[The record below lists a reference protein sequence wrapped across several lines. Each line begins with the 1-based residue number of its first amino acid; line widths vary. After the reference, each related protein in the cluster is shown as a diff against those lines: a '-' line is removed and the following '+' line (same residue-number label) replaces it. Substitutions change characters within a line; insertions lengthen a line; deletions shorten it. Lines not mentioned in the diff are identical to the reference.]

1 MAEEPKAAAL
11 PFPNY
16 TQLDPLLP
24 VWAWDAL
31 RVLSI
36 LAALGLAALLWFY
49 PPFGL
54 KVFWGVAVPVLPL
67 VFFVAPGLWRNLCP
81 LAAANQM
88 PRLGGFTAGIAH
100 TDRMKELAYPVG
112 IALFFALVVGRK
124 FLFNASGEATA
135 ILVVGALAGAFAG
148 GLIFKGKSGW
158 CSSICPM
165 LPVQRLYGQTPFVTV
180 ANTHCRPCVGC
191 AKNCYDFNPR
201 IAWLADQYDN
211 VRHYAGYRRFFAG
224 VLPGFVLA
232 FYLVPAGDAAVMGL
246 LTLGYMGLS
255 LALYHAVDVLL
266 KARQN
271 EVPVLFA
278 AAALNIY
285 YWFAAPT
292 LMDSLAWL
300 GAAPPVGS
308 AYALQAAVLAL
319 SLLWVARSWRV
330 ELRFLDEILGES
342 AGPAR
347 VSAAGGAALRAASAG
362 TTELKIDPEGK
373 RIAVKPGQSVLEA
386 VEGCG
391 LHIESGCRMG
401 VCGADPVAIT
411 AGAGELSPPSADE
424 RSTLERLG
432 HAANT
437 RMACCARIQGPVT
450 VELKPHRRS
459 GPAAP
464 ATKLYNRNIKRVVVA
479 GAGIAGLTA
488 ADHLR
493 RNHPDCEIHVVGR
506 EKHFLYNRM
515 GISRLIYGRS
525 AMQGL
530 YLMPE
535 SWYAERR
542 IEMWLNTRL
551 SAIDTAA
558 RGVRLATGEALEYDR
573 LILATGAQ
581 CTVPAIEGFGA
592 RGSFVLREADGAMAI
607 RDYIQ
612 HRQGQHA
619 VVAGA
624 GLLGLEAAYALHKAG
639 LRTVVVANG
648 DWILNRQLDERA
660 GSLLRKY
667 FESIGIEV
675 LTRTEVRQVRADWDG
690 EIGQVKLKDG
700 RILPADVF
708 LVCAGV
714 KPDTALAAAAGIA
727 VQRGIVVNERM
738 ETSVPGVYAAGDCA
752 EYQGETSGLWP
763 VAVEQ
768 GEVAAVNALGARRP
782 FRGSAPATILKVQ
795 GADLVSIGRIAAQGA
810 GEREV
815 IQESRDDFKYRKLV
829 LVNGRLAG
837 AILMGYPLEVP
848 LVTRLVRENADLLR
862 ILTRLDR
869 GDWESLKTMQAP
881 AAAAAAH

>member
-1 MAEEPKAAAL
+1 MAVERSAAAS

-24 VWAWDAL
+24 LWAWQGL
-31 RVLSI
+31 RFASI
-36 LAALGLAALLWFY
+36 AATLGLAALLWFR
-49 PPFGL
+49 PALGQTVLWGL
-54 KVFWGVAVPVLPL
+54 AVPLLPL
-67 VFFVAPGLWRNLCP
+67 VFFIAPGLWRNLCP
-81 LAAANQM
+81 LAATNQL
-88 PRLGGFTAGIAH
+88 PRLGGFTRGIAH
-100 TDRMKELAYPVG
+100 TERARELAYPIG

-124 FLFNASGEATA
+124 LLFNDSGEASA
-135 ILVVGALAGAFAG
+135 VLVLGALAGAFAG

-201 IAWLADQYDN
+201 IAWLADQYDTA
-211 VRHYAGYRRFFAG
+211 RHYAGYRRFFAG
-224 VLPGFVLA
+224 VLPGFILA
-232 FYLVPAGDAAVMGL
+232 YYLVPPGDIAEMGL

-285 YWFAAPT
+285 YWYAAPVVAE
-292 LMDSLAWL
+292 SLAEL
-300 GAAPPVGS
+300 GAPAPAWL
-308 AYALQAAVLAL
+308 AYVLQGLVLAL
-319 SLLWVARSWRV
+319 SLAWVMRSWRV
-330 ELRFLDEILGES
+330 ELRFLDEMLGQS
-342 AGPAR
+342 AEPAR
-347 VSAAGGAALRAASAG
+347 LSAEGGAALRQAASGAA
-362 TTELKIDPEGK
+362 ELRIDPSGK
-373 RIAVKPGQSVLEA
+373 RVAVKPGQSVLEA

-401 VCGADPVAIT
+401 VCGADPIAVI
-411 AGAGELSPPSADE
+411 AGAEHLTAPTADE

-437 RMACCARIQGPVT
+437 RMACCARIQGAVT
-450 VELKPHRRS
+450 VELAPHRRL

-464 ATKLYNRNIKRVVVA
+464 VTQLYNRNIKRVVVA

-493 RNHPDCEIHVVGR
+493 RNHPDTEIHVVGR

-535 SWYAERR
+535 TWYAERN

-551 SAIDTAA
+551 AAIDAAA
-558 RGVRLATGEALEYDR
+558 RTVQLATGEALAYDR

-581 CTVPAIEGFGA
+581 CFVPPIDGFGA
-592 RGSFVLREADGAMAI
+592 RGSFVLRDADGAMEI

-612 HRQGQHA
+612 HRQGQNA

-639 LRTVVVANG
+639 LRVVVVAQSP
-648 DWILNRQLDERA
+648 WILNRQLDERA
-660 GSLLRKY
+660 GSLLRK
-667 FESIGIEV
+667 FLEGIGMEI
-675 LTRTEVRQVRADWDG
+675 LTRAEVAQVRADWDG
-690 EIGQVKLKDG
+690 AVGQVKLKDG
-700 RILPADVF
+700 RVLPADLF

-714 KPDTALAAAAGIA
+714 RPDVAQAAAAGIA
-727 VQRGIVVNERM
+727 VKRGIVVNERM

-752 EYQGETSGLWP
+752 ELSGEAPGLWP

-768 GEVAAVNALGARRP
+768 GEVAAVNALGGRRA
-782 FRGSAPATILKVQ
+782 FRGSVPSTLLKVQ
-795 GADLVSIGRIAAQGA
+795 GAELMSIGRIAATGP

-815 IQESRDDFKYRKLV
+815 IQESREDLKYRKLV

-837 AILMGYPLEVP
+837 AILMGYPLEIP

-869 GDWESLKTMQAP
+869 GDWDSLRLLEQA
-881 AAAAAAH
+881 A

>member
-1 MAEEPKAAAL
+1 MSAQ

-24 VWAWDAL
+24 LWAWQGL
-31 RVLSI
+31 RFASI
-36 LAALGLAALLWFY
+36 GLAIGLAALLWLR
-49 PPFGL
+49 PQLGQTL
-54 KVFWGVAVPVLPL
+54 FWGITVPLLPL

-81 LAAANQM
+81 LAATNQL
-88 PRLGGFTAGIAH
+88 PRLGGFTRGIAQSE
-100 TDRMKELAYPVG
+100 RMKELAYPIG

-124 FLFNASGEATA
+124 LLFDGSAEATS
-135 ILVVGALAGAFAG
+135 ILVIGALAGAFAG
-148 GLIFKGKSGW
+148 GVIFKGKSGW

-180 ANTHCRPCVGC
+180 ANTHCQPCVGC

-211 VRHYAGYRRFFAG
+211 ARHYAGYRRFFAG
-224 VLPGFVLA
+224 VLPGFILA
-232 FYLVPAGDAAVMGL
+232 FYLVPAGNVAGMGL
-246 LTLGYMGLS
+246 MTLGYMGLS
-255 LALYHAVDVLL
+255 LAIYTAFDVLL

-285 YWFAAPT
+285 YWFAAPVVAESFAE
-292 LMDSLAWL
+292 LGVAAPSWAAHALQGLVLLLSLAW
-300 GAAPPVGS
+300 
-308 AYALQAAVLAL
+308 VL
-319 SLLWVARSWRV
+319 RSWRV
-330 ELRFLDEILGES
+330 ELRFLDEIVGQS
-342 AGPAR
+342 SGQPVR
-347 VSAAGGAALRAASAG
+347 VSATGGEALRAATAG
-362 TTELKIDPEGK
+362 ATELTIAPQGK
-373 RIAVKPGQSVLEA
+373 RVAVKPGQSVLEA
-386 VEGCG
+386 VEACG

-401 VCGADPVAIT
+401 VCGADPVAIL
-411 AGAGELSPPSADE
+411 AGAEQLSLPAGDE

-437 RMACCARIQGPVT
+437 RMACCARINGAVT
-450 VELKPHRRS
+450 VELTPHRRT

-464 ATKLYNRNIKRVVVA
+464 STKLYNRTIKRVVVA

-535 SWYAERR
+535 SWYAERK
-542 IEMWLNTRL
+542 IELWLNTRL
-551 SAIDTAA
+551 AAIDTAA
-558 RGVRLATGEALEYDR
+558 RNVKLATGESLTYDR

-581 CTVPAIEGFGA
+581 CFVPPIDGFGA

-612 HRQGQHA
+612 HRQGQTA

-639 LRTVVVANG
+639 LRVVVIANG
-648 DWILNRQLDERA
+648 DWVLNRQLDERA

-675 LTRTEVRQVRADWDG
+675 LTRAEVVQVRADWDG
-690 EIGQVKLKDG
+690 EVGQVKLKDG
-700 RILPADVF
+700 RVLPADVF

-714 KPDTALAAAAGIA
+714 KPDVAQAAAAGIA
-727 VQRGIVVNERM
+727 VAKGIVVNERM

-752 EYQGETSGLWP
+752 EFNGEFPGLWP
-763 VAVEQ
+763 VASEQ
-768 GEVAAVNALGARRP
+768 GEVAAVNSLGARRSY
-782 FRGSAPATILKVQ
+782 RGQVPSTILKVQ
-795 GADLVSIGRIAAQGA
+795 GADLVSIGRVSAKGV

-815 IQESRDDFKYRKLV
+815 IQEQRDDYKYRKLV

-837 AILMGYPLEVP
+837 AILMGYPLEAP
-848 LVTRLVRENADLLR
+848 LVTRLVKENADLLK

-869 GDWESLKTMQAP
+869 GDWDSLKALEKP
-881 AAAAAAH
+881 A

>member
-1 MAEEPKAAAL
+1 M
-11 PFPNY
+11 
-16 TQLDPLLP
+16 
-24 VWAWDAL
+24 
-31 RVLSI
+31 
-36 LAALGLAALLWFY
+36 
-49 PPFGL
+49 
-54 KVFWGVAVPVLPL
+54 
-67 VFFVAPGLWRNLCP
+67 FFVAPGLWRNLCP
-81 LAAANQM
+81 LAAANQL
-88 PRLGGFTAGIAH
+88 PRLGGFTRGIAH
-100 TDRMKELAYPVG
+100 TERMKELAYPVG

-124 FLFNASGEATA
+124 LLFNDSGEATA
-135 ILVVGALAGAFAG
+135 ILVLGALVAAFAG
-148 GLIFKGKSGW
+148 GLVFKGKSGW

-165 LPVQRLYGQTPFVTV
+165 LPVQRIYGQTPFITV
-180 ANTHCRPCVGC
+180 ANTHCQPCVGC

-201 IAWLADQYDN
+201 IAWLADQYDGA
-211 VRHYAGYRRFFAG
+211 RHYAGYRRFFAG
-224 VLPGFVLA
+224 VLPGFILAYYLAPSGNVL
-232 FYLVPAGDAAVMGL
+232 GMGL
-246 LTLGYMGLS
+246 ITLGYMGLS
-255 LALYHAVDVLL
+255 LAIYHAFDVLL

-285 YWFAAPT
+285 YWFAAPVVAQ
-292 LMDSLAWL
+292 SLAKL
-300 GAAPPVGS
+300 GMPAPDWAAR
-308 AYALQAAVLAL
+308 ALQVLVLLL
-319 SLLWVARSWRV
+319 SLAWVARSWRV
-330 ELRFLDEILGES
+330 ELRFLDEIVGQ
-342 AGPAR
+342 ATGQPVR
-347 VSAAGGAALRAASAG
+347 VSAAGSEALRAAAAG
-362 TTELKIDPEGK
+362 STELKIDPEG
-373 RIAVKPGQSVLEA
+373 RRVAVKPGQSVLEA
-386 VEGCG
+386 VEACG

-411 AGAGELSPPSADE
+411 AGAEHLAPPSGDE

-437 RMACCARIQGPVT
+437 RMACCARLNGAVT
-450 VELKPHRRS
+450 VELKPHRRT

-464 ATKLYNRNIKRVVVA
+464 ATRLYNRNIKRVVVA

-535 SWYAERR
+535 SWYAERK
-542 IEMWLNTRL
+542 IELWLNTRL
-551 SAIDTAA
+551 AAIDTAA
-558 RGVRLATGEALEYDR
+558 RGVKLATGESLEYDR

-581 CTVPAIEGFGA
+581 CFVPPIEGFGA
-592 RGSFVLREADGAMAI
+592 RGTFVLRDADGAMAV

-624 GLLGLEAAYALHKAG
+624 GLLGLEAAYALHRAG
-639 LRTVVVANG
+639 LHVVVIANG
-648 DWILNRQLDERA
+648 DWVLNRQLDERA
-660 GSLLRKY
+660 GSLLRKF

-675 LTRTEVRQVRADWDG
+675 LTRAEVVQVRADWDG
-690 EIGQVKLKDG
+690 EVGQVKLKDG

-708 LVCAGV
+708 MVCAGV
-714 KPDTALAAAAGIA
+714 RPDVAQAAAAGIA
-727 VQRGIVVNERM
+727 VNKGIVVNERM

-752 EYQGETSGLWP
+752 EFNGEFPGLWP

-768 GEVAAVNALGARRP
+768 GETAAVNSLGARRP
-782 FRGSAPATILKVQ
+782 YRGQIPSTILKVH
-795 GADLVSIGRIAAQGA
+795 GADLVSIGKIAAKGL

-815 IQESRDDFKYRKLV
+815 IQEQRDDFKYRKLV

-837 AILMGYPLEVP
+837 AILMGYPIDAP
-848 LVTRLVRENADLLR
+848 LVTRLVKQNADLLK

-869 GDWESLKTMQAP
+869 GDWDSLKTMEN
-881 AAAAAAH
+881 AA

>member
-1 MAEEPKAAAL
+1 MAEEREAAAL

-24 VWAWDAL
+24 LWAWHAL
-31 RVLSI
+31 RVVS
-36 LAALGLAALLWFY
+36 LASAFGLAGLLWFQ
-49 PPFGL
+49 PPLGQTI
-54 KVFWGVAVPVLPL
+54 FWGLAVPLLPL

-81 LAAANQM
+81 LAAANQL
-88 PRLGGFTAGIAH
+88 PRLGGFTRGIAH
-100 TDRMKELAYPVG
+100 TERMKELAYPVG

-124 FLFNASGEATA
+124 LLFNDSGEATA
-135 ILVVGALAGAFAG
+135 ILVLGALVAAFAG
-148 GLIFKGKSGW
+148 GLVFKGKSGW

-165 LPVQRLYGQTPFVTV
+165 LPVQRIYGQTPFITV
-180 ANTHCRPCVGC
+180 ANTHCQPCVGC

-201 IAWLADQYDN
+201 IAWLADQYDGA
-211 VRHYAGYRRFFAG
+211 RHYAGYRRFFAG
-224 VLPGFVLA
+224 VLPGFILA
-232 FYLVPAGDAAVMGL
+232 YYLVPSGNVLGMGL
-246 LTLGYMGLS
+246 ITLGYMGLS
-255 LALYHAVDVLL
+255 LAIYHAFDVLL

-285 YWFAAPT
+285 YWFAAPVVAQ
-292 LMDSLAWL
+292 SLAKL
-300 GAAPPVGS
+300 GMPAPDWAAR
-308 AYALQAAVLAL
+308 ALQVLVLLL
-319 SLLWVARSWRV
+319 SLAWVARSWRV
-330 ELRFLDEILGES
+330 ELRFLDEIVGQ
-342 AGPAR
+342 ATGQPVR
-347 VSAAGGAALRAASAG
+347 VSAAGSEALRAAAAG
-362 TTELKIDPEGK
+362 STELKIDPEG
-373 RIAVKPGQSVLEA
+373 RRVAVKPGQSVLEA
-386 VEGCG
+386 VEACG

-411 AGAGELSPPSADE
+411 AGAEHLAPPSGDE

-437 RMACCARIQGPVT
+437 RMACCARLNGAVT
-450 VELKPHRRS
+450 VELKPHRRT

-464 ATKLYNRNIKRVVVA
+464 ATRLYNRNIKRVVVA

-535 SWYAERR
+535 SWYAERK
-542 IEMWLNTRL
+542 IELWLNTRL
-551 SAIDTAA
+551 AAIDTAA
-558 RGVRLATGEALEYDR
+558 RGVKLATGESLEYDR

-581 CTVPAIEGFGA
+581 CFVPPIEGFGA
-592 RGSFVLREADGAMAI
+592 RGTFVLRDADGAMAV

-639 LRTVVVANG
+639 LHVVVIANG
-648 DWILNRQLDERA
+648 DWVLNRQLDERA
-660 GSLLRKY
+660 GSLLRKF

-675 LTRTEVRQVRADWDG
+675 LTRAEVVQVRADWDG
-690 EIGQVKLKDG
+690 EVGQVKLKDG

-708 LVCAGV
+708 MVCAGV
-714 KPDTALAAAAGIA
+714 RPDVAQAAAAGIA
-727 VQRGIVVNERM
+727 VNKGIVVNERM

-752 EYQGETSGLWP
+752 EFNGEFPGLWP

-768 GEVAAVNALGARRP
+768 GETAAVNSLGARRP
-782 FRGSAPATILKVQ
+782 YRGQIPSTILKVQ
-795 GADLVSIGRIAAQGA
+795 GADLVSIGKIAAKGL

-815 IQESRDDFKYRKLV
+815 IQEQRDDFKYRKLV

-837 AILMGYPLEVP
+837 AILMGYPIDAP
-848 LVTRLVRENADLLR
+848 LVTRLVKQNADLLK

-869 GDWESLKTMQAP
+869 GDWDSLKTMEN
-881 AAAAAAH
+881 AA

>member
-1 MAEEPKAAAL
+1 MPDDKAVAT
-11 PFPNY
+11 FPNY

-24 VWAWDAL
+24 LWAWQAL
-31 RVLSI
+31 RFAS
-36 LAALGLAALLWFY
+36 LATALALAALLWLQ
-49 PPFGL
+49 PHLGQTVLWGL
-54 KVFWGVAVPVLPL
+54 AVPLLPL
-67 VFFVAPGLWRNLCP
+67 VFFIAPGLWRNICP
-81 LAAANQM
+81 LAAANQL
-88 PRLGGFTAGIAH
+88 PRLGGFTRGIAH
-100 TDRMKELAYPVG
+100 SERAKELAYPIG

-124 FLFNASGEATA
+124 LLFNDSGEASA
-135 ILVVGALAGAFAG
+135 VLVLGALGGAFAG

-158 CSSICPM
+158 CSSICPL

-211 VRHYAGYRRFFAG
+211 ARHYAGYRRFFAG
-224 VLPGFVLA
+224 VLPGFILA
-232 FYLVPAGDAAVMGL
+232 YYLVPPGNPVEMGL

-255 LALYHAVDVLL
+255 LALYHAADVLL

-285 YWFAAPT
+285 YWFAAPAVAE
-292 LMDSLAWL
+292 SLARL
-300 GAAPPVGS
+300 GAPAPAWVAS
-308 AYALQAAVLAL
+308 ALQALVLAL
-319 SLLWVARSWRV
+319 SLAWVARSWRV
-330 ELRFLDEILGES
+330 ELRFLDEMLGQVGGE
-342 AGPAR
+342 PVR
-347 VSAAGGAALRAASAG
+347 LSAAGGAVLRQAG
-362 TTELKIDPEGK
+362 AGATELKIDPAGK
-373 RIAVKPGQSVLEA
+373 RVAVKPGQSVLEA
-386 VEGCG
+386 VEACG
-391 LHIESGCRMG
+391 QHIESGCRMG
-401 VCGADPVAIT
+401 VCGADPVAVT
-411 AGAGELSPPSADE
+411 AGAANLSPVTADE

-437 RMACCARIQGPVT
+437 RMACCARIQGAVT
-450 VELKPHRRS
+450 VELAPHRRS

-488 ADHLR
+488 ADHVR
-493 RNHPDCEIHVVGR
+493 RNHPDTEIHVIGR

-535 SWYAERR
+535 SWYAERS

-551 SAIDTAA
+551 AAIDTAA
-558 RGVRLATGEALEYDR
+558 RGVRLATGESLHYDR

-581 CTVPAIEGFGA
+581 CHVPPIEGFGA
-592 RGSFVLREADGAMAI
+592 RGSFVLRDADGAMAI

-639 LRTVVVANG
+639 LHVVVVAQSG
-648 DWILNRQLDERA
+648 WILSRQLDERA
-660 GSLLRKY
+660 ASLLRRL
-667 FESIGIEV
+667 FESLGIEV
-675 LTRTEVRQVRADWDG
+675 LTRAQVAQVRADWDG
-690 EIGQVKLKDG
+690 EVGQVKLQDG
-700 RILPADVF
+700 RVLPADVF

-714 KPDTALAAAAGIA
+714 RPDVEAAAAAGIA
-727 VQRGIVVNERM
+727 VNRGIVVNERM
-738 ETSVPGVYAAGDCA
+738 ETNVPGVYAAGDCA
-752 EYQGETSGLWP
+752 AYNGAAPGLWP

-768 GEVAAVNALGARRP
+768 GEIAAVNALGARRP
-782 FRGSAPATILKVQ
+782 FRGTVPSTILKVQ
-795 GADLVSIGRIAAQGA
+795 GADLVSIGRIAATGP

-815 IQESRDDFKYRKLV
+815 IQENREDFKYRKLV

-837 AILMGYPLEVP
+837 AILMGYPLEAP
-848 LVTRLVRENADLLR
+848 LVTRLVKENADLLR
-862 ILTRLDR
+862 VLTRLDR
-869 GDWESLKTMQAP
+869 GDWDSLKVFEK
-881 AAAAAAH
+881 AA

>member
-1 MAEEPKAAAL
+1 MAEKREAAAL

-16 TQLDPLLP
+16 TQLEPYLPLWL
-24 VWAWDAL
+24 WHAL

-36 LAALGLAALLWFY
+36 AAAIGLAALLWLR
-49 PPFGL
+49 PPLGQTI
-54 KVFWGVAVPVLPL
+54 FWGITVPLLPL

-81 LAAANQM
+81 LAAANQL
-88 PRLGGFTAGIAH
+88 PRLGGFTLGVAQSER
-100 TDRMKELAYPVG
+100 TMELAYPVG

-124 FLFNASGEATA
+124 LLFDGSGEASA
-135 ILVVGALAGAFAG
+135 ILLLGALAAAFAG
-148 GLIFKGKSGW
+148 GLVFKGKSGW

-165 LPVQRLYGQTPFVTV
+165 LPVQRIYGQTPFITV
-180 ANTHCRPCVGC
+180 ANTHCQPCVGC

-201 IAWLADQYDN
+201 IAWLADQYDGA
-211 VRHYAGYRRFFAG
+211 RHYAGYRRFFAG
-224 VLPGFVLA
+224 VLPGFILA
-232 FYLVPAGDAAVMGL
+232 FYLAPSGNVLGMGL
-246 LTLGYMGLS
+246 ITLGYMGLS
-255 LALYHAVDVLL
+255 LALYHAFDVLL

-285 YWFAAPT
+285 YWFAAPVVAQSVAK
-292 LMDSLAWL
+292 LGMPAPDWAPRALQGFVLLLSLA
-300 GAAPPVGS
+300 
-308 AYALQAAVLAL
+308 
-319 SLLWVARSWRV
+319 WVARSWRV
-330 ELRFLDEILGES
+330 ELRFLDEILSQATGQ
-342 AGPAR
+342 PVR
-347 VSAAGGAALRAASAG
+347 LSAAGSDALRAAAAG
-362 TTELKIDPEGK
+362 STELKIDPEGK
-373 RIAVKPGQSVLEA
+373 RVAVKPGQSVLEA
-386 VEGCG
+386 VEACG
-391 LHIESGCRMG
+391 QHIESGCRMG

-411 AGAGELSPPSADE
+411 AGAGQLSAPSSEE

-437 RMACCARIQGPVT
+437 RMACCARIQGAVT
-450 VELKPHRRS
+450 VELKPHPRT

-535 SWYAERR
+535 SWYTERK
-542 IEMWLNTRL
+542 IELWLNTRIA
-551 SAIDTAA
+551 AIDTAA
-558 RGVRLATGEALEYDR
+558 RGVRLATGETLQYDR

-581 CTVPAIEGFGA
+581 CFVPPIEGFGA
-592 RGSFVLREADGAMAI
+592 RGSFVLREADGAMAV

-612 HRQGQHA
+612 QRQGQHA

-639 LRTVVVANG
+639 LRVVVIANG
-648 DWILNRQLDERA
+648 DWILNRHLDERA

-667 FESIGIEV
+667 FESLGIEV
-675 LTRTEVRQVRADWDG
+675 LTRAEVAQVRADWDG
-690 EIGQVKLKDG
+690 EVGQVKLKDG
-700 RILPADVF
+700 RVLPADVF
-708 LVCAGV
+708 MVCTGV
-714 KPDTALAAAAGIA
+714 KPDVKHAAAAGIT
-727 VQRGIVVNERM
+727 VQEGVVVNERM

-752 EYQGETSGLWP
+752 EFNGEFPGLWP

-768 GEVAAVNALGARRP
+768 GEIAAVNSLGARRP
-782 FRGSAPATILKVQ
+782 YRSQIPSIILKVR
-795 GADLVSIGRIAAQGA
+795 GAELVCIGRTAAKGP

-815 IQESRDDFKYRKLV
+815 IQEQREDFKYRKLV

-837 AILMGYPLEVP
+837 AILMGYPIDAP
-848 LVTRLVRENADLLR
+848 LVTRLVKRNADLLK

-869 GDWESLKTMQAP
+869 GDWDSLKAMAN
-881 AAAAAAH
+881 AA

>member
-1 MAEEPKAAAL
+1 MAEEREAAAL

-24 VWAWDAL
+24 LWAWHAL
-31 RVLSI
+31 RVVS
-36 LAALGLAALLWFY
+36 LASAFGLAGLLWFQ
-49 PPFGL
+49 PQLGQTI
-54 KVFWGVAVPVLPL
+54 FWGLAVPLLPL

-81 LAAANQM
+81 LAAANQL
-88 PRLGGFTAGIAH
+88 PRLGGFTRGIAH
-100 TDRMKELAYPVG
+100 TERMKELAYPVG

-124 FLFNASGEATA
+124 LLFNDSGEATA
-135 ILVVGALAGAFAG
+135 ILVLGALVAAFAG
-148 GLIFKGKSGW
+148 GLVFKGKSGW

-165 LPVQRLYGQTPFVTV
+165 LPVQRIYGQTPFITV
-180 ANTHCRPCVGC
+180 ANTHCQPCVGC

-201 IAWLADQYDN
+201 IAWLADQYDGA
-211 VRHYAGYRRFFAG
+211 RHYAGYRRFFAG
-224 VLPGFVLA
+224 VLPGFILAYYLAPSGNVL
-232 FYLVPAGDAAVMGL
+232 GMGL
-246 LTLGYMGLS
+246 ITLGYMGLS
-255 LALYHAVDVLL
+255 LAIYHAFDVLL

-285 YWFAAPT
+285 YWFAAPVVAQ
-292 LMDSLAWL
+292 SLAKL
-300 GAAPPVGS
+300 GMPAPDWAAR
-308 AYALQAAVLAL
+308 ALQVLVLLL
-319 SLLWVARSWRV
+319 SLAWVARSWRV
-330 ELRFLDEILGES
+330 ELRFLDEIVGQ
-342 AGPAR
+342 ATGQPVR
-347 VSAAGGAALRAASAG
+347 VSAAGSEALRAAAAG
-362 TTELKIDPEGK
+362 STELKIDPEG
-373 RIAVKPGQSVLEA
+373 RRVAVKPGQSVLEA
-386 VEGCG
+386 VEACG

-411 AGAGELSPPSADE
+411 AGAEHLAPPSGDE

-437 RMACCARIQGPVT
+437 RMACCARLNGAVT
-450 VELKPHRRS
+450 VELKPHRRT

-464 ATKLYNRNIKRVVVA
+464 ATRLYNRNIKRVVVA

-535 SWYAERR
+535 SWYAERK
-542 IEMWLNTRL
+542 IELWLNTRL
-551 SAIDTAA
+551 AAIDTAA
-558 RGVRLATGEALEYDR
+558 RGVKLATGESLEYDR

-581 CTVPAIEGFGA
+581 CFVPPIEGFGA
-592 RGSFVLREADGAMAI
+592 RGTFVLRDADGAMAV

-639 LRTVVVANG
+639 LHVVVIANG
-648 DWILNRQLDERA
+648 DWVLNRQLDERA
-660 GSLLRKY
+660 GSLLRKF

-675 LTRTEVRQVRADWDG
+675 LTRAEAVQVRTDWDG
-690 EIGQVKLKDG
+690 EVGQVKLKDG

-708 LVCAGV
+708 MVCAGV
-714 KPDTALAAAAGIA
+714 RPDVAQAAAAGIA
-727 VQRGIVVNERM
+727 VNKGIVVNERM

-752 EYQGETSGLWP
+752 EFNGEFPGLWP

-768 GEVAAVNALGARRP
+768 GETAAVNSLGARRP
-782 FRGSAPATILKVQ
+782 YRGQIPSTILKVQ
-795 GADLVSIGRIAAQGA
+795 GADLVSIGKIAAKGL

-815 IQESRDDFKYRKLV
+815 IQEQRDDFKYRKLV

-837 AILMGYPLEVP
+837 AILMGYPIDAP
-848 LVTRLVRENADLLR
+848 LVTRLVKQNADLLK

-869 GDWESLKTMQAP
+869 GDWDSLKTMEN
-881 AAAAAAH
+881 AA

>member
-1 MAEEPKAAAL
+1 MATEEQAVAS

-24 VWAWDAL
+24 LWAWQGL
-31 RVLSI
+31 RF
-36 LAALGLAALLWFY
+36 AAIVATLGLAGVLWFA
-49 PPFGL
+49 PALGQTILWGL
-54 KVFWGVAVPVLPL
+54 AVPLLPL
-67 VFFVAPGLWRNLCP
+67 VFFIAPGLWRNLCP
-81 LAAANQM
+81 LAATNQL
-88 PRLGGFTAGIAH
+88 PRLGGFTRGIAH
-100 TDRMKELAYPVG
+100 TERAKELAYPIG

-124 FLFNASGEATA
+124 LLFNDSGEASA
-135 ILVVGALAGAFAG
+135 LLVLGALAGAFAG
-148 GLIFKGKSGW
+148 GLLFKGKSGW

-211 VRHYAGYRRFFAG
+211 ARHYAGYRRFFAG
-224 VLPGFVLA
+224 VLPGFILA
-232 FYLVPAGDAAVMGL
+232 YYLVPASNVAAMGL
-246 LTLGYMGLS
+246 MTLGYMGLS
-255 LALYHAVDVLL
+255 LALYHAFDVLL

-285 YWFAAPT
+285 YWFAAPAVADGLAT
-292 LMDSLAWL
+292 LGAPAPEWFARALQGLVLVLSLA
-300 GAAPPVGS
+300 
-308 AYALQAAVLAL
+308 
-319 SLLWVARSWRV
+319 WVARSWRV
-330 ELRFLDEILGES
+330 ELRFLDEMLGQ
-342 AGPAR
+342 AGGDTVR
-347 VSAAGGAALRAASAG
+347 LSAAGGAVLRQAAAG
-362 TTELKIDPEGK
+362 AAELKIDPAGK

-391 LHIESGCRMG
+391 QHIESGCRMG
-401 VCGADPVAIT
+401 VCGADPIAVT
-411 AGAGELSPPSADE
+411 AGLENLSPPSADE

-437 RMACCARIQGPVT
+437 RMACCARIQGAVT
-450 VELKPHRRS
+450 VELAPHRRL
-459 GPAAP
+459 GPATP

-493 RNHPDCEIHVVGR
+493 RNHPDTEIHVVGR

-535 SWYAERR
+535 SWYTERN

-551 SAIDTAA
+551 AAIDTAA
-558 RGVRLATGEALEYDR
+558 RAVQLATGEALAYDR

-581 CTVPAIEGFGA
+581 CFVPPIEGFGA
-592 RGSFVLREADGAMAI
+592 RGTYVLRDADGAMAI

-612 HRQGQHA
+612 QRQGQHA

-639 LRTVVVANG
+639 LRTVVVAQG
-648 DWILNRQLDERA
+648 PWILNRQLDERA
-660 GSLLRKY
+660 ASLLRK
-667 FESIGIEV
+667 FLEGIGMEV
-675 LTRTEVRQVRADWDG
+675 LTRAEVAQVRADWDG
-690 EIGQVKLKDG
+690 EVGQVKLKDG
-700 RILPADVF
+700 RVLPADVF
-708 LVCAGV
+708 VVCAGV
-714 KPDTALAAAAGIA
+714 RPDVAQAAAAGIA
-727 VQRGIVVNERM
+727 VKRGILVNERM
-738 ETSVPGVYAAGDCA
+738 ETSTAGVYAAGDCA
-752 EYQGETSGLWP
+752 EFNGESPGLWP
-763 VAVEQ
+763 VAAEQ
-768 GEVAAVNALGARRP
+768 GEVAAVNALGAQRA
-782 FRGSAPATILKVQ
+782 FRGTVPSTLLKVQ
-795 GADLVSIGRIAAQGA
+795 GADLMSIGRVSATGS

-815 IQESRDDFKYRKLV
+815 IEESRDELKYRKLV

-848 LVTRLVRENADLLR
+848 LVTRLVKENADLLR

-869 GDWESLKTMQAP
+869 GDWDSLKEFEK
-881 AAAAAAH
+881 AA

>member
-1 MAEEPKAAAL
+1 MAEEREAAAL

-24 VWAWDAL
+24 LWAWHAL
-31 RVLSI
+31 RVVS
-36 LAALGLAALLWFY
+36 LASAFGLAGLLWFQ
-49 PPFGL
+49 PPLGQTI
-54 KVFWGVAVPVLPL
+54 FWGLAVPLLPL

-81 LAAANQM
+81 LAAANQL
-88 PRLGGFTAGIAH
+88 PRLGGFTRGIAH
-100 TDRMKELAYPVG
+100 TERMKELAYPVG

-124 FLFNASGEATA
+124 LLFNDSGEATA
-135 ILVVGALAGAFAG
+135 ILVLGALVAAFAG
-148 GLIFKGKSGW
+148 GLVFKGKSGW

-165 LPVQRLYGQTPFVTV
+165 LPVQRIYGQTPFITV
-180 ANTHCRPCVGC
+180 ANTHCQPCVGC

-201 IAWLADQYDN
+201 IAWLADQYDGA
-211 VRHYAGYRRFFAG
+211 RHYAGYRRFFAG
-224 VLPGFVLA
+224 VLPGFILA
-232 FYLVPAGDAAVMGL
+232 YYLVPSGNVLGMGL
-246 LTLGYMGLS
+246 ITLGYMGLS
-255 LALYHAVDVLL
+255 LAIYHAFDVLL

-285 YWFAAPT
+285 YWFAAPVVAQ
-292 LMDSLAWL
+292 SLAKL
-300 GAAPPVGS
+300 GMPAPDWAAR
-308 AYALQAAVLAL
+308 ALQVLVLLL
-319 SLLWVARSWRV
+319 SLAWVARSWRV
-330 ELRFLDEILGES
+330 ELRFLDEIVGQ
-342 AGPAR
+342 ATGQPVR
-347 VSAAGGAALRAASAG
+347 VSAAGSEALRAAAAG
-362 TTELKIDPEGK
+362 STELKIDPEG
-373 RIAVKPGQSVLEA
+373 RRVAVKPGQSVLEA
-386 VEGCG
+386 VEACG

-411 AGAGELSPPSADE
+411 AGAEHLAPPSGDE

-437 RMACCARIQGPVT
+437 RMACCARLNGAVT
-450 VELKPHRRS
+450 VELKPHRRT

-464 ATKLYNRNIKRVVVA
+464 ATRLYNRNIKRVVVA

-535 SWYAERR
+535 SWYAERK
-542 IEMWLNTRL
+542 IELWLNTRL
-551 SAIDTAA
+551 AAIDTAA
-558 RGVRLATGEALEYDR
+558 RGVKLATGESLEYDR

-581 CTVPAIEGFGA
+581 CFVPPIEGFGA
-592 RGSFVLREADGAMAI
+592 RGTFVLRDADGAMAV

-639 LRTVVVANG
+639 LHVVVIANG
-648 DWILNRQLDERA
+648 DWVLNRQLDERA
-660 GSLLRKY
+660 GSLLRKF

-675 LTRTEVRQVRADWDG
+675 LTRAEVVQVRADWDG
-690 EIGQVKLKDG
+690 EVGQVKLKDG

-708 LVCAGV
+708 MVCAGV
-714 KPDTALAAAAGIA
+714 RPDVAQAAAARIA
-727 VQRGIVVNERM
+727 VNKGIVVNERM

-752 EYQGETSGLWP
+752 EFNGEFPGLWP

-768 GEVAAVNALGARRP
+768 GETAAVNSLGARRP
-782 FRGSAPATILKVQ
+782 YRGQIPSTILKVQ
-795 GADLVSIGRIAAQGA
+795 GADLVSIGKIAAKGL

-815 IQESRDDFKYRKLV
+815 IQEQRDDFKYRKLV

-837 AILMGYPLEVP
+837 AILMGYPIDAP
-848 LVTRLVRENADLLR
+848 LVTRLVKQNADLLK

-869 GDWESLKTMQAP
+869 GDWDSLKTMEN
-881 AAAAAAH
+881 AA

>member
-1 MAEEPKAAAL
+1 MAEEREAAAL

-24 VWAWDAL
+24 LWAWHAL
-31 RVLSI
+31 RVVS
-36 LAALGLAALLWFY
+36 LASAFGLAGLLWFQ
-49 PPFGL
+49 PPLGQTI
-54 KVFWGVAVPVLPL
+54 FWGLAVPLLPL

-81 LAAANQM
+81 LAAANQL
-88 PRLGGFTAGIAH
+88 PRLGGFTRGIAH
-100 TDRMKELAYPVG
+100 TERMKELAYPVG

-124 FLFNASGEATA
+124 LLFNDSGEATA
-135 ILVVGALAGAFAG
+135 ILVLGALVAAFAG
-148 GLIFKGKSGW
+148 GLVFKGKSGW

-165 LPVQRLYGQTPFVTV
+165 LPVQRIYGQTPFITV
-180 ANTHCRPCVGC
+180 ANTHCQPCVGC

-201 IAWLADQYDN
+201 IAWLADQYDGA
-211 VRHYAGYRRFFAG
+211 RHYAGYRRFFAG
-224 VLPGFVLA
+224 VLPGFILAYYLAPSGNVL
-232 FYLVPAGDAAVMGL
+232 GMGL
-246 LTLGYMGLS
+246 ITLGYMGLS
-255 LALYHAVDVLL
+255 LAIYHAFDVLL

-285 YWFAAPT
+285 YWFAAPVVAQ
-292 LMDSLAWL
+292 SLAKL
-300 GAAPPVGS
+300 GMPAPDWAAR
-308 AYALQAAVLAL
+308 ALQVLVLLL
-319 SLLWVARSWRV
+319 SLAWVARSWRV
-330 ELRFLDEILGES
+330 ELRFLDEIVGQ
-342 AGPAR
+342 ATGQPVR
-347 VSAAGGAALRAASAG
+347 VSAAGSEALRAAAAG
-362 TTELKIDPEGK
+362 STELKIDPEG
-373 RIAVKPGQSVLEA
+373 RRVAVKPGQSVLEA
-386 VEGCG
+386 VEACG

-411 AGAGELSPPSADE
+411 AGAEHLAPPSGDE

-437 RMACCARIQGPVT
+437 RMACCARLNGAVT
-450 VELKPHRRS
+450 VELKPHRRT

-464 ATKLYNRNIKRVVVA
+464 ATRLYNRNIKRVVVA

-535 SWYAERR
+535 SWYAERK
-542 IEMWLNTRL
+542 IELWLNTRL
-551 SAIDTAA
+551 AAIDTAA
-558 RGVRLATGEALEYDR
+558 RGVKLATGESLEYDR

-581 CTVPAIEGFGA
+581 CFVPPIEGFGA
-592 RGSFVLREADGAMAI
+592 RGTFVLRDADGAMAV

-624 GLLGLEAAYALHKAG
+624 GLLGLEAAYALHRAG
-639 LRTVVVANG
+639 LHVVVIANG
-648 DWILNRQLDERA
+648 DWVLNRQLDERA
-660 GSLLRKY
+660 GSLLRKF

-675 LTRTEVRQVRADWDG
+675 LTRAEVVQVRADWDG
-690 EIGQVKLKDG
+690 EVGQVKLKDG

-708 LVCAGV
+708 MVCAGV
-714 KPDTALAAAAGIA
+714 RPDVAQAAAAGIA
-727 VQRGIVVNERM
+727 VNKGIVVNERM

-752 EYQGETSGLWP
+752 EFNGEFPGLWP

-768 GEVAAVNALGARRP
+768 GETAAVNSLGARRP
-782 FRGSAPATILKVQ
+782 YRGQIPSTILKVQ
-795 GADLVSIGRIAAQGA
+795 GADLVSIGKIAAKGL

-815 IQESRDDFKYRKLV
+815 IQEQRDDFKYRKLV

-837 AILMGYPLEVP
+837 AILMGYPIDAP
-848 LVTRLVRENADLLR
+848 LVTRLVKQNADLLK

-869 GDWESLKTMQAP
+869 GDWDSLKTMEN
-881 AAAAAAH
+881 AA

>member
-1 MAEEPKAAAL
+1 MAAQ

-24 VWAWDAL
+24 LWAWQGL
-31 RVLSI
+31 RF
-36 LAALGLAALLWFY
+36 AAIACAIGLAALLWLR
-49 PPFGL
+49 PQLGQTL
-54 KVFWGVAVPVLPL
+54 FWGITVPLLPL

-81 LAAANQM
+81 LAATNQL
-88 PRLGGFTAGIAH
+88 PRLGGFTRGIAQSE
-100 TDRMKELAYPVG
+100 RARELAYPIG

-124 FLFNASGEATA
+124 LLFDDSAEATS
-135 ILVVGALAGAFAG
+135 ILVIGALAGAFAG
-148 GLIFKGKSGW
+148 GLVFKGKSGW
-158 CSSICPM
+158 CSSICPL

-180 ANTHCRPCVGC
+180 PNTHCQPCVGC

-211 VRHYAGYRRFFAG
+211 ARHYAGYRRFFAG
-224 VLPGFVLA
+224 VLPGFILA
-232 FYLVPAGDAAVMGL
+232 FYLVPAGNVAGMGL
-246 LTLGYMGLS
+246 MTLGYMGLS
-255 LALYHAVDVLL
+255 LAIYTAFDVLL

-285 YWFAAPT
+285 YWFAAPVVAESFAELGVAT
-292 LMDSLAWL
+292 PAWAPNALQGLVLLLSLAW
-300 GAAPPVGS
+300 
-308 AYALQAAVLAL
+308 VL
-319 SLLWVARSWRV
+319 RSWRV
-330 ELRFLDEILGES
+330 ELRFLDEIVGQ
-342 AGPAR
+342 ATAQPVR
-347 VSAAGGAALRAASAG
+347 VSATGGQALRAAAAG
-362 TTELKIDPEGK
+362 STELTIAPQGK
-373 RIAVKPGQSVLEA
+373 RMAVKAGQSVLEA
-386 VEGCG
+386 VEACG

-401 VCGADPVAIT
+401 VCGADPVAIL
-411 AGAGELSPPSADE
+411 AGAEHLSPPAGDE

-432 HAANT
+432 HADNT
-437 RMACCARIQGPVT
+437 RMACCARIQGAVT
-450 VELKPHRRS
+450 VELTPHRRS

-464 ATKLYNRNIKRVVVA
+464 STKLYNRTIKRVVVA

-535 SWYAERR
+535 SWYAERK
-542 IEMWLNTRL
+542 IDLWLNTRL
-551 SAIDTAA
+551 AAIDTGAKS
-558 RGVRLATGEALEYDR
+558 VKLATGEALGYDR

-581 CTVPAIEGFGA
+581 CHVPPIEGFGA

-612 HRQGQHA
+612 HRQGQTA

-639 LRTVVVANG
+639 LRVVVIANG
-648 DWILNRQLDERA
+648 DWVLNRQLDERA

-675 LTRTEVRQVRADWDG
+675 LTRAEVMQVRADWDG
-690 EIGQVKLKDG
+690 EVGQVKLKDG

-714 KPDTALAAAAGIA
+714 KPEVAQAAAAGIA
-727 VQRGIVVNERM
+727 VAKGIVVNERM

-752 EYQGETSGLWP
+752 EFNGEFPGLWP
-763 VAVEQ
+763 VASEQ
-768 GEVAAVNALGARRP
+768 GEVAAVNSLGARRP
-782 FRGSAPATILKVQ
+782 YRGQVPSTILKVQ
-795 GADLVSIGRIAAQGA
+795 GADLVSIGRVAAKGV

-815 IQESRDDFKYRKLV
+815 IQEQREDYKYRKLV

-837 AILMGYPLEVP
+837 AILMGYPLEAP
-848 LVTRLVRENADLLR
+848 LVTRLVKENADLLK

-869 GDWESLKTMQAP
+869 GDWESLKRLEMP
-881 AAAAAAH
+881 A